1 MEVTRTMSLN
11 PLEPGVVAIDQLP
24 LMLTV
29 DEAAAVLRIGRN
41 GAYAAVA
48 DGAIPSLRIGRIIR
62 IPRHALAA
70 LLDVTGSTG
79 RPSEGE
85 TPTGT
90 PAEIPGPTRG
100 TAP

>member
-1 MEVTRTMSLN
+1 MSLK
-11 PLEPGVVAIDQLP
+11 PIGRGVGAMDELP

-29 DEAAAVLRIGRN
+29 DEAAEVLRIGRN

-48 DGAIPSLRIGRIIR
+48 DGAIPSVRIGRIIR

-70 LLDVTGSTG
+70 LLDVTGSMA

-85 TPTGT
+85 ISPDA
-90 PAEIPGPTRG
+90 PFEVPGPASEAG
-100 TAP
+100 A